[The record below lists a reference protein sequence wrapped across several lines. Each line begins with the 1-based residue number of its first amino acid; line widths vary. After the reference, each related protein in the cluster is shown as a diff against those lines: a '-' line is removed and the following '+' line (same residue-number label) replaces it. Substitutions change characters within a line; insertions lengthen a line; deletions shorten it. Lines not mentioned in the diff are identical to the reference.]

1 MRHLFLFLP
10 VVLAACATTGPGGGM
25 ISVETA
31 SAGQPVAGANCTMS
45 TNSGSWTFNTPVNV
59 NVGRVNGDLRVV
71 CNKAGYR
78 TSEAIFRPSGPVGS
92 SVGLGVGGGGGN
104 VGMGVGLSVP
114 VLLGGGGYPSR
125 VTVDLN
131 PQ

>member
-1 MRHLFLFLP
+1 MRHLFLFMP
-10 VVLAACATTGPGGGM
+10 IVLAACATTGTGGGM
-25 ISVETA
+25 ISVDTA
-31 SAGQPVAGANCTMS
+31 SAGQPVPGASCTVT
-45 TNSGSWTFNTPVNV
+45 TNSESWNLNTPATI
-59 NVGRVNGDLRVV
+59 NVGRINGDLRVV
-71 CNKAGYR
+71 CNKEGYR